1 MTLLSFTL
9 SDCCYST
16 YLIHS
21 QDIEK
26 PHKLLKKSNEELQRL
41 AAVES
46 LVEVS
51 AEENVSNFNN
61 IHSKHE

>member
-1 MTLLSFTL
+1 MTLLSFS
-9 SDCCYST
+9 SDSPVT
-16 YLIHS
+16 

-51 AEENVSNFNN
+51 AEENVSNLQNYYSTYLSAIN
-61 IHSKHE
+61 YP